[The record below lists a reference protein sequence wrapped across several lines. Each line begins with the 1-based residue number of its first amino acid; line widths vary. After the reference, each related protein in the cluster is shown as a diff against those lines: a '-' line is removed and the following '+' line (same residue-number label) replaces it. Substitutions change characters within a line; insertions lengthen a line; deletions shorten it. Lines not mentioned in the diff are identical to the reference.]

1 MKMKLLLFLAVPIFM
16 AVSCKKNQLKKPTD
30 VTFNIDINRNQS
42 SDGKL
47 VFTSGTINL
56 SSFSVSGVR
65 QEGDPVSFSN
75 SFSGGLLLNF
85 SSTGTIAQLDYDI
98 PQGVYTSLEVSF
110 ETYEGPG
117 DVTIV
122 VNGTF
127 TNNVGTDI
135 PVTFEFM
142 SSESFEIESEDAMNS
157 GLVILDKDTPANA
170 LIKLDPIHWFDIL
183 SNNQLE
189 NATLTNVGGTMT
201 LLINEEKNENLYDL
215 LADRVDESTESVFN

>member
-1 MKMKLLLFLAVPIFM
+1 MKVKLIFLLVVLALVG
-16 AVSCKKNQLKKPTD
+16 CKKNQLKKPTD

-56 SSFSVSGVR
+56 ASFSVEGTR

-85 SSTGTIAQLDYDI
+85 SSSGIIPQLDYDI
-98 PQGVYTSLEVSF
+98 PQGVYTSLAVSF
-110 ETYEGPG
+110 DTYEGPG
-117 DVTIV
+117 GVTIV
-122 VNGTF
+122 VNGIY
-127 TNNVGTDI
+127 TNNSSVDI
-135 PVTFEFM
+135 PVTFEFL
-142 SSESFEIESEDAMNS
+142 SSESFEIESEDDVNS
-157 GLVILDKDTPANA
+157 GVVVLDKDIPANA

-183 SNNQLE
+183 SNNQME
-189 NATLTNVGGTMT
+189 NATLTDVGGTMT
-201 LLINEEKNENLYDL
+201 LLINEDKNENLYDL